1 MTRLTPPSPW
11 DEAPAPSGVGA
22 GVSGIAATPAA
33 VAIPATGG
41 GTGLARWWR
50 RFARS
55 RGAVFGLVTLV
66 AFVGTALL
74 ADALAPYDPLQQG
87 VGPPLAG
94 PSLAHWAGTD
104 SFGRDMLSR
113 MIHGARIA
121 LAVGLFSVLLS
132 MVVGVTL
139 GLVAGY
145 YGGLVDAVI
154 MRVMDGLFA
163 FPVIF
168 LAIATM
174 AIMGFGVRNVIVAV
188 AVGFVPPFARV
199 TRGDVLAVKEEPYV
213 EAARLAGVGTFGI
226 LLRHVLPNVL
236 APIIVQAALYVSGAI
251 LTEAGLSFLGL
262 GPPPP
267 TPVWGSMIAE
277 GRNFIVMAPHVS
289 TIPGLVLTVSVIGL
303 NLLGDGLRDT
313 LDPRLR
319 R

>member
-1 MTRLTPPSPW
+1 MKRLTPPPPW
-11 DEAPAPSGVGA
+11 DEAPAPSGAGVGVPGITATPDAVPGA
-22 GVSGIAATPAA
+22 GAWADV
-33 VAIPATGG
+33 
-41 GTGLARWWR
+41 ARWWR

-55 RGAVFGLVTLV
+55 RGAVFGLGVLLV
-66 AFVGTALL
+66 LVGMAVF
-74 ADALAPYDPLQQG
+74 AGALAPYDPLAQG

-121 LAVGLFSVLLS
+121 LAVGVFSVLLS

-174 AIMGFGVRNVIVAV
+174 TIMGFGVKNVIIAV

-213 EAARLAGVGTFGI
+213 EAARLAGVGTLAI

-236 APIIVQAALYVSGAI
+236 APVIVQAALYVSGAI

-303 NLLGDGLRDT
+303 NLLGDGVRDT

>member
-1 MTRLTPPSPW
+1 
-11 DEAPAPSGVGA
+11 VGA
-22 GVSGIAATPAA
+22 W
-33 VAIPATGG
+33 
-41 GTGLARWWR
+41 RWWR
-50 RFARS
+50 RFARN
-55 RGAVFGLVTLV
+55 RGAVFGLVVFLLV
-66 AFVGTALL
+66 LALAGL
-74 ADALAPYDPLQQG
+74 ADVVAPYDPIVQG

-104 SFGRDMLSR
+104 SFGRDILSR
-113 MIHGARIA
+113 IIHGARIA
-121 LAVGLFSVLLS
+121 LVVGIVSVLLS
-132 MVVGVTL
+132 LAVGVTL

-145 YGGLVDAVI
+145 YGGVIDAVI
-154 MRVMDGLFA
+154 MRAMDGLYA
-163 FPVIF
+163 FPVIL

-174 AIMGFGVRNVIVAV
+174 AIMGFGVKNVIVAV

-199 TRGDVLAVKEEPYV
+199 TRGDVLAVKEEPYI
-213 EAARLAGVGTFGI
+213 EAARLVGVGSLAIIF
-226 LLRHVLPNVL
+226 RHVLPNVL

-277 GRNFIVMAPHVS
+277 GRNFIVMAPHIS
-289 TIPGLVLTVSVIGL
+289 TIPGIALTVAVIGL

>member
-1 MTRLTPPSPW
+1 VATIDSASPPWTPTAAASRG
-11 DEAPAPSGVGA
+11 EAAS
-22 GVSGIAATPAA
+22 A
-33 VAIPATGG
+33 VR
-41 GTGLARWWR
+41 RWWR
-50 RFARS
+50 RFARN
-55 RGAVFGLVTLV
+55 RGAVFGLAVFL
-66 AFVGTALL
+66 AMVGMALF
-74 ADALAPYDPLQQG
+74 ADALAPYDPVAQG
-87 VGPPLAG
+87 VGRALEG
-94 PSLAHWAGTD
+94 PSARHWAGTD
-104 SFGRDMLSR
+104 GFGRDILSR
-113 MIHGARIA
+113 ILHGARIA
-121 LAVGLFSVLLS
+121 LVVGVGAVAAA
-132 MVVGVTL
+132 MVVGVGL

-145 YGGLVDAVI
+145 YGGRLDAIV

-174 AIMGFGVRNVIVAV
+174 TVLGFGVANVTVAV
-188 AVGFVPPFARV
+188 AVGLVAPFARV
-199 TRGDVLAVKEEPYV
+199 TRGDVLAVREEPYI
-213 EAARLAGVGTFGI
+213 EAARLAGVRNAAI
-226 LLRHVLPNVL
+226 ILRHILPNVV

-251 LTEAGLSFLGL
+251 ITEAGLSFLGL

-289 TIPGLVLTVSVIGL
+289 TIPGLVLTVTVVGL